1 MKKIISLLVIAV
13 IFIAAVVG
21 CAVPKKEP
29 QVLKVGILPDV
40 DSIPLIIAESQG
52 YFEKTGAKVE
62 IEHFS
67 SAKDR
72 DSALQAGSID
82 GAISDI
88 LAAAFAKDG
97 GFDVKITSKSDGS
110 YKFLAG
116 KESGIENLQEMKG
129 KAVALSKNTIIEYA
143 TDMMLLESDVNLA
156 EVDKQVIPQIPARL
170 EMLQNGKV
178 DSATLPEPLASVAVK
193 NGAKILGSTDALG
206 INPGVILFTAKSI
219 ETKAEEIKNFYKAY
233 NMAVEYLNKQDKA
246 DYMDT
251 IIEKA
256 GFPEDVKDVIVL
268 PKYSKAVLSD
278 KDDFDNVIKWLLE
291 RNLIKNE
298 YKFEDLTTDNFVR

>member
-1 MKKIISLLVIAV
+1 MKKIISLVVALIVIMASG
-13 IFIAAVVG
+13 G
-21 CAVPKKEP
+21 CAAPARES
-29 QVLKVGILPDV
+29 QILKVGVLPDV
-40 DSIPLIIAESQG
+40 DSIPLIIAEAQG
-52 YFEKTGAKVE
+52 YFEKAGAKVE

-116 KESGIENLQEMKG
+116 KESGIESLEEMKG
-129 KAVALSKNTIIEYA
+129 KANALSKNTIIEYA
-143 TDMMLLESDVNLA
+143 TDMMLLESGVKPDDI
-156 EVDKQVIPQIPARL
+156 DKQVIPQIPARL

-178 DSATLPEPLASVAVK
+178 DTATLPEPLASSALK
-193 NGAKILGSTDALG
+193 NGAKLLGSTDALG
-206 INPGVILFTAKSI
+206 INPGVILFTSKAIDSKS
-219 ETKAEEIKNFYKAY
+219 EEIKSFYKAY
-233 NMAVEYLNKQDKA
+233 NMAVEYLNKEDKSV
-246 DYMDT
+246 YIDT

-256 GFPEDVKDVIVL
+256 GFPVDVRDIITL
-268 PKYSKAVLSD
+268 PQYKKAVLSD
-278 KDDFDNVIKWLLE
+278 KDDFENVIKWLKDKE
-291 RNLIKNE
+291 LIKNE
-298 YKFEDLTTDNFVR
+298 YKFEDLTTDAFVR

>member
-1 MKKIISLLVIAV
+1 M
-13 IFIAAVVG
+13 
-21 CAVPKKEP
+21 
-29 QVLKVGILPDV
+29 
-40 DSIPLIIAESQG
+40 
-52 YFEKTGAKVE
+52 E